1 MARFPRT
8 EPEVI
13 ALSQAMVSGLTG
25 DVCDLVR
32 VVRVAGAAGVFGVCN
47 WIERGDNQNR

>member
-13 ALSQAMVSGLTG
+13 ALSQAIPINRE
-25 DVCDLVR
+25 DLPAMAKR
-32 VVRVAGAAGVFGVCN
+32 TPSSN
-47 WIERGDNQNR
+47 K